1 MINLKI
7 TNSNNVNVN
16 FVLHPSEIYNALL
29 WPPPLQLVRLC
40 LQSYTYTVI
49 TCFFFNN
56 ANYLISLPNSLF
68 KVDNLHV
75 VYKYA
80 KSKHSQGQG

>member
-1 MINLKI
+1 MA
-7 TNSNNVNVN
+7 TS
-16 FVLHPSEIYNALL
+16 
-29 WPPPLQLVRLC
+29 PPARTPMP
-40 LQSYTYTVI
+40 TVI
-49 TCFFFNN
+49 HLYCYNLFFFNN